1 MQYIHYAGQ
10 LGDSRDII
18 PGQFEGGHTIW
29 QGSVDLL
36 RFIEESNL
44 HVDASTVVLELGCG
58 HGLPGCLLLRKGAKV
73 YFQDLN
79 EDTLTKAT
87 IPTIVVNCGVEA
99 ISRCTLLCG
108 DWAHVPVLMK
118 DVKVDIILASDTI
131 YTPETIRSFVTAVNE
146 LANPETLV
154 WIASQTYYFG
164 LGGGTQAL
172 ISIIKE
178 MQLPLEVECLKTVGM
193 ESVKRDILR
202 IKKSLCHVWNKQT
215 ILNDSSFGTSSGS
228 PFPRI
233 RSSVGTCW
241 LHAWTCRPCS

>member
-1 MQYIHYAGQ
+1 MQASWVIQ
-10 LGDSRDII
+10 ETSFPDSLREDTRFGKEALI
-18 PGQFEGGHTIW
+18 F
-29 QGSVDLL
+29 SVSSKNPI
-36 RFIEESNL
+36 FM
-44 HVDASTVVLELGCG
+44 VDASTVVLELGCG

-154 WIASQTYYFG
+154 WIASQKYYFG

-178 MQLPLEVECLKTVGM
+178 MQLPLEVECLKTV
-193 ESVKRDILR
+193 EWRSAETRHSSYQKV
-202 IKKSLCHVWNKQT
+202 SLPCLEQT
-215 ILNDSSFGTSSGS
+215 NHSK
-228 PFPRI
+228 
-233 RSSVGTCW
+233 
-241 LHAWTCRPCS
+241 

>member
-154 WIASQTYYFG
+154 WIASQKYYFG

-178 MQLPLEVECLKTVGM
+178 MQLPLEVECLNGVG
-193 ESVKRDILR
+193 ETRHSSYQKV
-202 IKKSLCHVWNKQT
+202 SLPCLEQT
-215 ILNDSSFGTSSGS
+215 NHSK
-228 PFPRI
+228 
-233 RSSVGTCW
+233 
-241 LHAWTCRPCS
+241 